1 MVVWLVGLSGA
12 GKSTIGRELHKQWK
26 AISAN
31 TVLIDGDEI
40 RALFKRDKGTQPYT
54 IEGRREN
61 ANSIIEL
68 CSWLDSQDVN
78 VVCNI
83 LCIFEDVLAENKTRF
98 SRYFEVFIDTPLDLV
113 IERDIKG
120 IYAPAVNADAKN
132 VVGVDIEFPVP
143 ENPDI
148 VFENNMDKDVPEI
161 AGSIL
166 TKILKSDNAR
176 YAR

>member
-40 RALFKRDKGTQPYT
+40 RALSHRDKGTEPFT

-61 ANSIIEL
+61 ANSIIKL
-68 CSWLDSQDVN
+68 CRWLDNQDMN

-83 LCIFEDVLAENKTRF
+83 LCIFEDILADNKTRF
-98 SRYFEVFIDTPLDLV
+98 SRYFEVFIDAPLELV
-113 IERDIKG
+113 TKRDIKG
-120 IYAPAVNADAKN
+120 IYTPAINGNTKN
-132 VVGVDIEFPVP
+132 VVGVDIEFPIP
-143 ENPDI
+143 KNPDI
-148 VFENNMDKDVPEI
+148 VFENNMEKNVPEI

-166 TKILKSDNAR
+166 NKILKANSAK
-176 YAR
+176 